1 MVERT
6 LIILKPDAVQRG
18 LMGRILARFEE
29 KGLKLVGAKFST
41 LPRPLVERHYEP
53 HRGKPFYVGLVDYMS
68 HGPVLVLCLEGP
80 FCIEATRKLMGAT
93 FGYKAEPGTIRGDFT
108 ASKGM
113 NLVHGSDSPESAARE
128 IDLFFRREELV
139 SYELQNSPSLC
150 SDEDRRAT
158 S

>member
-6 LIILKPDAVQRG
+6 LVILKPDAVQRG
-18 LMGRILARFEE
+18 LMGRILGRFEE
-29 KGLKLVGAKFST
+29 KGLKVLAAKFTS
-41 LPRPLVERHYEP
+41 LPRALIERHYEP
-53 HRGKPFYVGLVDYMS
+53 HKGKPFYPGLVDYMTK
-68 HGPVLVLCLEGP
+68 GPVLVLCLEGP

-113 NLVHGSDSPESAARE
+113 NLVHGSDSPEAAARE
-128 IDLFFRREELV
+128 VALFFKPEELIH
-139 SYELQNSPSLC
+139 YELQNSPWLC
-150 SDEDRRAT
+150 SDEDRRAA